1 MTRKDYEAI
10 AKALRDYTEE
20 VFANPSTL
28 GAGMIRKDTLD
39 DIIEVLSEVFVTD
52 NPNFNATKF
61 RQACR

>member
-20 VFANPSTL
+20 VSANPSTL
-28 GAGMIRKDTLD
+28 GAGMIRRDTLD